1 MGTTHHITMIVTSF
15 DEKKLARTR
24 NKALKLLKKQN
35 ITKIIGEGINGYKS
49 FVIVPNGS
57 QRDWPQDQEHREGI
71 TKLQEWIDELMPFED
86 GSTSVKYVIT
96 EFGENGL
103 QSTDNKGNDLNSYE
117 KYTQS
122 GAW

>member
-15 DEKKLARTR
+15 DEKKLTRTR

-35 ITKIIGEGINGYKS
+35 ITRIIGEGINGYKS

-57 QRDWPQDQEHREGI
+57 QAGWSSYVEHREGI
-71 TKLQEWIDELMPFED
+71 LKLKEWIDETMPYED
-86 GSTSVKYVIT
+86 GSTSVKYVIS
-96 EFGENGL
+96 EFGEYGL
-103 QSTDNKGNDLNSYE
+103 QSTNDKGYDLESNEVYPE
-117 KYTQS
+117 S